1 MEGSLNMKDDNYIR
15 ARVDHVTGLTE
26 GDLIQFCSKT
36 IKRNWK
42 AGGVEELDMMTA
54 LVVNIPM
61 FTGRYSNIF
70 DVLIH
75 DINEVRTI
83 SLSWNKVW
91 KLVEEKN
98 E

>member
-1 MEGSLNMKDDNYIR
+1 MNDNKYTIV
-15 ARVDHVTGLTE
+15 RVDHVKGLKE

-36 IKRNWK
+36 VKRNWK
-42 AGGVEELDMMTA
+42 TGKNEELDMLTA
-54 LVVNIPM
+54 LVVNIPT

-91 KLVEEKN
+91 KLIEEKN

>member
-1 MEGSLNMKDDNYIR
+1 MKDGNYIR
-15 ARVDHVTGLTE
+15 ARVDHLRGLEE
-26 GDLIQFCSKT
+26 GDLIQFCSKS

-42 AGGVEELDMMTA
+42 AGEVEESEMMTA
-54 LVVNIPM
+54 LVVDIPM
-61 FTGRYSNIF
+61 LTGRYSDIF

-91 KLVEEKN
+91 KLTEGKN

>member
-1 MEGSLNMKDDNYIR
+1 MEGSLIMKSGNYIR
-15 ARVDHVTGLTE
+15 ARVDHVRGLEE
-26 GDLIQFCSKT
+26 GDLIQFCSKS

-42 AGGVEELDMMTA
+42 AGEVEEPDMMTA

-91 KLVEEKN
+91 KLTEEKN